1 MARLWQSKG
10 KKPHLEKEY
19 WKIQSQN
26 IKLQIS
32 WKLYPKTKT
41 PPPLI
46 KLPLFIVSKTWE
58 IPLNHYLQLSNQRK
72 TNSPNY
78 QHTNSFSFTFFCTL
92 ENQTKVFPLIFRLC
106 WFFAKAEYE
115 SMCGGRMYVLK
126 VYLK

>member
-10 KKPHLEKEY
+10 KEPHLEKEY

-32 WKLYPKTKT
+32 LKLYPKIET
-41 PPPLI
+41 PPPPTIHVLTN
-46 KLPLFIVSKTWE
+46 LPLFIVSKTWE

-78 QHTNSFSFTFFCTL
+78 QHTNRFSFTFFVHW
-92 ENQTKVFPLIFRLC
+92 KI
-106 WFFAKAEYE
+106 K
-115 SMCGGRMYVLK
+115 LK
-126 VYLK
+126 FSPQSLDCVGFSPKLNMRICVVDACVC